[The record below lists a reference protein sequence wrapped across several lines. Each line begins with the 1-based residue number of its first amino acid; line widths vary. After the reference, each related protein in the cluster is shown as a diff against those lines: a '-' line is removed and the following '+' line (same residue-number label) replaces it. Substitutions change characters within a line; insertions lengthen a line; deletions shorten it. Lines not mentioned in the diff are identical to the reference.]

1 MIVDW
6 RQAIRSLRRS
16 PAFAATAIATL
27 AFGIG
32 ATSAIFTIVNAA
44 LFKPL
49 PRPNPEELLAL
60 TTPSPRAPTGQ
71 LFLFIRDRVPVMD
84 SVAARR

>member
-1 MIVDW
+1 LIHD
-6 RQAIRSLRRS
+6 LRYAVR
-16 PAFAATAIATL
+16 ALLKHKTFAATAIVTL
-27 AFGIG
+27 ALGIG